1 MSRLGLVVRGRPA
14 PLREVVRRPGAP
26 DLVQLD
32 GLVFRGDA
40 RLYFISICRVVA
52 GAGHALMVGQPRL
65 MALAAISARRRA
77 VRGSHGFDATL
88 RRRKGSPGRSAAV
101 ARGRRS
107 GLRWERE
114 LARSQT
120 ALGSPPSA
128 REPSLE
134 ARDAA
139 GRQTFPSQRRFYL
152 PVSYTHLTLP
162 TILLV

>member
-1 MSRLGLVVRGRPA
+1 MFRHGLVSGSGPSS
-14 PLREVVRRPGAP
+14 LSKVVRRPGAP
-26 DLVQLD
+26 DLVELD
-32 GLVFRGDA
+32 GLVFRGDP
-40 RLYFISICRVVA
+40 RLEFVSINSVVA

-134 ARDAA
+134 ARDA
-139 GRQTFPSQRRFYL
+139 SRRGKK
-152 PVSYTHLTLP
+152 
-162 TILLV
+162 